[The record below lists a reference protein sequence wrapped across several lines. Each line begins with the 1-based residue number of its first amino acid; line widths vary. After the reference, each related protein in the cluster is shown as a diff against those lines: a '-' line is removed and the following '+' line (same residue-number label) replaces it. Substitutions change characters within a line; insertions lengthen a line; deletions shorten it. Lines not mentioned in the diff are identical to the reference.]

1 MHLQSFP
8 CWEVPAP
15 APAHAAPLALGLGLG
30 SSSPRLAPAYLS
42 PTCPQAAQPLHPS
55 PQASWDRQAAS
66 GSADWLSHGQ
76 WRGCC
81 WVGRGSL
88 GLSSQSCLPTPQLAP
103 QPAAALGLRR
113 DSLQEGPFHLELFSQ
128 QRKVFAELCRPSVR
142 SRGLGLLTEGGKG
155 KQVEGEGT

>member
-1 MHLQSFP
+1 MGSDVPPQARS

-15 APAHAAPLALGLGLG
+15 VPPL
-30 SSSPRLAPAYLS
+30 PRLAPACLS

-142 SRGLGLLTEGGKG
+142 SRGLGLLRDGGKG